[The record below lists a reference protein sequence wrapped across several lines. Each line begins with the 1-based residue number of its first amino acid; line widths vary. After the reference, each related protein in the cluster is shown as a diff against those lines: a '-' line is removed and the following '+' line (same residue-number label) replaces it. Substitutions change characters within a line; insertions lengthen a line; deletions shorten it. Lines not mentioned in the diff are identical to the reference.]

1 MSHTPVSPGDGCRK
15 PAPGVAWRNLGAAGY
30 WNMPGKSPIIV
41 SNGCLN
47 GNDKHMFLTIN
58 GSFSSHVRLPDGSFR
73 LIWVVYPVWIGII
86 YWTTTVH
93 QGWLVVICRLR
104 NSWKYHLVCSD
115 RNTPS
120 WLIKPHIC
128 WRYPMLHGLKMTETR
143 LRNLSSWWP
152 HCVSMNTN
160 TELNRYKKNRFH
172 CKIEWLVKL
181 LQHLTFAKY
190 LHSFVDSF
198 VHWVI
203 RCFPIASLRYP
214 AKRKKT
220 SIVHKYSQHCQK

>member
-15 PAPGVAWRNLGAAGY
+15 PAPGVAWTNLGAAGY
-30 WNMPGKSPIIV
+30 SNMPGKSPV
-41 SNGCLN
+41 NFSNGCLN
-47 GNDKHMFLTIN
+47 GNDNIRMLTIN

-73 LIWVVYPVWIGII
+73 MIWVVYPVRIGRI
-86 YWTTTVH
+86 YWESAEYTE
-93 QGWLVVICRLR
+93 QQRCINSWNDGWLVVICILR

-128 WRYPMLHGLKMTETR
+128 WRYPMLHGLEMTETR

-160 TELNRYKKNRFH
+160 TELNGYKKTG
-172 CKIEWLVKL
+172 LTVKL
-181 LQHLTFAKY
+181 NG
-190 LHSFVDSF
+190 
-198 VHWVI
+198 
-203 RCFPIASLRYP
+203 
-214 AKRKKT
+214 
-220 SIVHKYSQHCQK
+220 